1 MPEALS
7 LTVAGRSVQVPAGAS
22 VLAALQ
28 TAGVLTLRHSLNV
41 NNPSVDNPS
50 AGPRGA
56 LCGMGSCF
64 ECRALVDGVQVRT
77 CLTPA
82 HSGMTVTLLDGED
95 AR

>member
-7 LTVAGRSVQVPAGAS
+7 LTVAGRAVQVPAGAS

-28 TAGVLTLRHSLNV
+28 TAGVLTLRHGLSA
-41 NNPSVDNPS
+41 DNFR

-64 ECRALVDGVQVRT
+64 ECRALVDGVPVRT

-82 HSGMTVTLLDGED
+82 HSGMTVTLLGGED